1 MRTYLI
7 SYDLSKPELDK
18 HVVAKAIMSVG
29 ASWARPLD
37 QTWYVRTEE
46 AEDTIA
52 SCLWGLLDDEDGLVI
67 QAVKEEAVLMNTS
80 LRWFRKRLPEAE
92 ANQNVVAFP
101 SQDKAGQQ
109 ADYDYAEAC

>member
-1 MRTYLI
+1 M
-7 SYDLSKPELDK
+7 
-18 HVVAKAIMSVG
+18 
-29 ASWARPLD
+29 
-37 QTWYVRTEE
+37 
-46 AEDTIA
+46 
-52 SCLWGLLDDEDGLVI
+52 I

>member
-80 LRWFRKRLPEAE
+80 LRWFRKRLPAYSPFAPPLSLESVAHWSRAE
-92 ANQNVVAFP
+92 RVLAYH
-101 SQDKAGQQ
+101 GH
-109 ADYDYAEAC
+109 